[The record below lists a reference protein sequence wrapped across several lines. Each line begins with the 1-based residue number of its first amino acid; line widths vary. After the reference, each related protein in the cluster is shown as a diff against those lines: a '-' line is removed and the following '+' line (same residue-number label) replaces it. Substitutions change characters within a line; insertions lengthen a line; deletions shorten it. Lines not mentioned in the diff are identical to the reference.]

1 MDAPPRTPQP
11 ASETEEV
18 HSAQPLFGDSSED
31 NLDVWTPQ
39 PASEAESSDNELPA
53 PSVDVQLPVIPA
65 ARQEREANIPLPL
78 DPCKCKARTWKR
90 ALLPHLPQCSRRP
103 LPGYEYCQAHLTNSP
118 YGRYDNPLD
127 PSVLSK
133 IERSQKRMQRK
144 TTKRWYCRYFMFK
157 QAQSTWGL
165 DNVDDMTDEQYAQ
178 ALEAVHDYLVHHP
191 TYFHAWKL
199 KTRPRTGRRG

>member
-1 MDAPPRTPQP
+1 MDTPPRTPQLP
-11 ASETEEV
+11 SEDEEGRC
-18 HSAQPLFGDSSED
+18 AQPLLGDSSED
-31 NLDVWTPQ
+31 DGDVRTPQ
-39 PASEAESSDNELPA
+39 PVSEAESSDHGLPA
-53 PSVDVQLPVIPA
+53 PSEHVQLPLISA
-65 ARQEREANIPLPL
+65 ANQERGTDTPLPL

-103 LPGYEYCQAHLTNSP
+103 LPGYEYCQAHLTNPP
-118 YGRYDNPLD
+118 YGRYDNPLE

-157 QAQSTWGL
+157 QAQTTWGL

-178 ALEAVHDYLVHHP
+178 ALEAVHDYLGHHP
-191 TYFHAWKL
+191 TYRHA
-199 KTRPRTGRRG
+199 